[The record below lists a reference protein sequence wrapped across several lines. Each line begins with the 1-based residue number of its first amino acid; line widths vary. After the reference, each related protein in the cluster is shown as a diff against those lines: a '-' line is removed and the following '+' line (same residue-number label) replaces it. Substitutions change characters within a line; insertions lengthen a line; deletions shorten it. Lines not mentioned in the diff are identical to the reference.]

1 MSEELNNLAID
12 ALNELSTYFIE
23 KNEQQPGDLLVKDV
37 AEYFGYSET
46 HARRKMKE
54 AVKDGKFEEI
64 CIVHPE
70 IKGRSLL
77 AYRPVLNK
85 KTGE

>member
-23 KNEQQPGDLLVKDV
+23 KNEQQPGDLLVKDI
-37 AEYFGYSET
+37 AKHFRCSES
-46 HARRKMKE
+46 HARRKMKD
-54 AVKDGKFEEI
+54 AVEDGKFEKI
-64 CIVHPE
+64 CIMHPE

-77 AYRPVLNK
+77 AYRPILNK